1 MNARLYDA
9 KLHRFLA
16 PDNFIQDPSNSQS
29 FNRYGYVWNNPLRFT
44 DPNGEFVV
52 VAIIVG
58 AVVGAYLG
66 GSAANDNF
74 NPFQWD
80 WSAGSTWNGM
90 LGGAVIGAA
99 AGATVGF
106 GLTAVIGVGYSS
118 TFVSIAGYTAFATSA
133 ISSVTTAASLIS
145 DFDNGMR
152 IFAGR
157 FYIDENRGFWGG
169 MLQSLSRATWEGFQS
184 WAGYNVSHFK
194 NMAGKVDR
202 VDYLGG
208 ATFITNENDSR
219 RNPDGDGNGVSLG
232 NFININLPGEIPSNV
247 SFEQFVL
254 STPLYMHEYGHTFQS
269 ERSGFGYLIGYGIPS
284 LISAKKSTNGEH
296 DSFWTETSANR
307 WARRYFDERYGVVW
321 DFPRYDLR

>member
-1 MNARLYDA
+1 M
-9 KLHRFLA
+9 A
-16 PDNFIQDPSNSQS
+16 PDNFVQDATNSQNY
-29 FNRYGYVWNNPLRFT
+29 NRYGYVWKNPLRFT

-66 GSAANDNF
+66 GSATNDNF

-133 ISSVTTAASLIS
+133 ISSLTTAASLIS

-169 MLQSLSRATWEGFQS
+169 MLQSLSHATWEGFQN
-184 WAGYNVSHFK
+184 WIGYNLGHFR
-194 NMAGKVDR
+194 NMAGDVDR
-202 VDYLGG
+202 VDYFGG
-208 ATFITNENDSR
+208 ATFITNENASR
-219 RNPDGDGNGVSLG
+219 QNGVSLG
-232 NFININLPGEIPSNV
+232 GFININIRGEIPSNV

-254 STPLYMHEYGHTFQS
+254 TTPLYMHEYGHTFQS
-269 ERSGFGYLIGYGIPS
+269 ERYGISYLFAIGLPS
-284 LISAKKSTNGEH
+284 IFSAKSDDHHTKSYERQ
-296 DSFWTETSANR
+296 ANR
-307 WARRYFDERYGVVW
+307 WAWKYANKHGYMDSW
-321 DFPRYDLR
+321 DYPTKPR

>member
-1 MNARLYDA
+1 
-9 KLHRFLA
+9 
-16 PDNFIQDPSNSQS
+16 NSQS

-133 ISSVTTAASLIS
+133 ISSLTTAASLIS

-169 MLQSLSRATWEGFQS
+169 MLQSLS
-184 WAGYNVSHFK
+184 H
-194 NMAGKVDR
+194 
-202 VDYLGG
+202 
-208 ATFITNENDSR
+208 
-219 RNPDGDGNGVSLG
+219 
-232 NFININLPGEIPSNV
+232 
-247 SFEQFVL
+247 
-254 STPLYMHEYGHTFQS
+254 
-269 ERSGFGYLIGYGIPS
+269 
-284 LISAKKSTNGEH
+284 
-296 DSFWTETSANR
+296 
-307 WARRYFDERYGVVW
+307 
-321 DFPRYDLR
+321 